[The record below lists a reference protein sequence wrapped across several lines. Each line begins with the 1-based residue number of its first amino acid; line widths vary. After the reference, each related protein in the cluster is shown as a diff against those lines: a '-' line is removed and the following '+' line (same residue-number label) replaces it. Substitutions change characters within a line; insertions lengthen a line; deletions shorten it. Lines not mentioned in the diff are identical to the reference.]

1 MAPVC
6 PLDAGGPVEEEE
18 AMAISVLLVDDEEVF
33 IQTLAKRLTLRRFN
47 VYTATRRERVF
58 ESLRNNL
65 IDIVL
70 LDVRMPDLDGIEAT
84 QDIKVAYPL
93 IEVILLT
100 GHASMEASLE
110 GLKRGA
116 FDYLLKPVNI
126 DELVYKIEDAYRK
139 KGLQEEKIRRLEDR
153 SDQAADEA
161 ESGASD

>member
-1 MAPVC
+1 
-6 PLDAGGPVEEEE
+6 
-18 AMAISVLLVDDEEVF
+18 MAISVLLVDDEEVF
-33 IQTLAKRLTLRRFN
+33 VQTLAKRLTLRRFN
-47 VYTATRRERVF
+47 VYTATRKERVF

-65 IDIVL
+65 IDVVL

-110 GLKRGA
+110 GLKSGA

-139 KGLQEEKIRRLEDR
+139 KELQEEKIRRLEDR
-153 SDQAADEA
+153 SDEAAAEA